1 MRGPHHGW
9 VAVSVAVFLVVSM
22 AGTAVAVPVA
32 IDQPDP
38 AGGGQ
43 SSVAPAATATQ
54 TDDTIVQTERYA
66 LTPDRPGQVRV
77 RLSYDVPD
85 RVQSLEATLPAET
98 TVTGTDG
105 FSRVNETVYE
115 LDDGATSASIE
126 LRYNPNETT
135 RRTGPEA
142 ASGRY
147 LDVDAGEWAL
157 FRQLGV
163 RSAWSYSGSSSDPV
177 TFERRTRTA
186 GPGVAGDN
194 LVYLGSVTTVERTEN
209 GQTFRLAVPER
220 AELAESPDSILDSL
234 TNASGSFR
242 VGDRDEDVV
251 VVAAPTT
258 QVEWAVRGAT
268 LGSDFWVRDFERLDE
283 ASNVWLHEY
292 VHTRQAFST
301 TRETRWLVEATAQ
314 YYAAVLTLE
323 QERITFDD
331 FRRQLSTAERSA
343 YDDVVLAEPATW
355 TRNANYFKGALAAG
369 RIDLALRASTNR
381 SATLEETV
389 RELNGLDSRVTQTRF
404 LRAVERAG
412 GADSRAT
419 AVAATETSDSLSMWD
434 QSTHSRLFGVV
445 PAQVGYALPNATD
458 GYRASGPYRNET
470 VSATPVRLATGETL
484 TVDTVVSNTGG
495 KAGTY
500 NATLTVDGTA
510 VTSATGEIAAESERT
525 VRLAHTFERAGEYTL
540 GAGGERVTVVVE
552 PPAEPT
558 VSGVS
563 VDSQRVQRGESV
575 VVTATVRNDAAV
587 PANGTVAFTRDGEPV
602 ARQPVTL
609 APGASTQLSVAVPLP
624 TVGETRLGAG
634 AADPVTVT
642 VAAPTA
648 GTEPGTTGGSGAGF
662 TVPAAVLA
670 VALAVLARRNRAH
683 KK

>member
-32 IDQPDP
+32 IDQPDS
-38 AGGGQ
+38 AGDGQ
-43 SSVAPAATATQ
+43 SSVAPAANATQ
-54 TDDTIVQTERYA
+54 TDDAIVQTERYA

-77 RLSYDVPD
+77 RLSYDIPD
-85 RVQSLEATLPAET
+85 RVQSLETTLPAET
-98 TVTGTDG
+98 RVTGTDG
-105 FSRVNETVYE
+105 FSRVNETVYQ

-135 RRTGPEA
+135 QRTGPEA
-142 ASGRY
+142 ASGQY

-194 LVYLGSVTTVERTEN
+194 LVYLGSVTTTERTEN

-283 ASNVWLHEY
+283 AS
-292 VHTRQAFST
+292 
-301 TRETRWLVEATAQ
+301 
-314 YYAAVLTLE
+314 
-323 QERITFDD
+323 
-331 FRRQLSTAERSA
+331 ERSA
-343 YDDVVLAEPATW
+343 YDDVVLAEPSTW

-404 LRAVERAG
+404 LRAIERAG
-412 GADSRAT
+412 GAESRAT
-419 AVAATETSDSLSMWD
+419 AGAATETSESLSMWD
-434 QSTHSRLFGVV
+434 QATHSRLFGVV

-495 KAGTY
+495 KAGAY

-525 VRLAHTFERAGEYTL
+525 VRLAHSFERAGEYTL
-540 GAGGERVTVVVE
+540 GAGEERVTVVVE

-563 VDSQRVQRGESV
+563 VDSQRVQRGW
-575 VVTATVRNDAAV
+575 R
-587 PANGTVAFTRDGEPV
+587 PRPV
-602 ARQPVTL
+602 GSHRP
-609 APGASTQLSVAVPLP
+609 S
-624 TVGETRLGAG
+624 GAG

-642 VAAPTA
+642 VVAPT
-648 GTEPGTTGGSGAGF
+648 TGTTGGSGAGF

-670 VALAVLARRNRAH
+670 VALAVLARRNRAE